1 MSKLWYA
8 VMTNDNDDWG
18 YGSNELNKAK
28 QMTKELEDSN
38 AYIAVIDT
46 SDNDPIC
53 VAIIYQYEFDS
64 YGNEFDEIT
73 YNVCVTYRSF

>member
-1 MSKLWYA
+1 MAYFSKEIYEQKSEYA
-8 VMTNDNDDWG
+8 
-18 YGSNELNKAK
+18 AK
-28 QMTKELEDSN
+28 QMARELEDSN

-64 YGNEFDEIT
+64 YGNEFDETT